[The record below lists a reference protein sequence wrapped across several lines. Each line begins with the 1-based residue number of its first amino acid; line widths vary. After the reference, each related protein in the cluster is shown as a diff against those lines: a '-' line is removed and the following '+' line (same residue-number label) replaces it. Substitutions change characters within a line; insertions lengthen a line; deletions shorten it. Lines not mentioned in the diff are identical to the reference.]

1 METVRRLTREV
12 RIQAKYDRSL
22 EVLRYWKKRE
32 STKSGIM
39 LGLGELEEVYQH
51 EIYVTPMLIL

>member
-22 EVLRYWKKRE
+22 EVLRYLKSKGNKKQSLE
-32 STKSGIM
+32 SC
-39 LGLGELEEVYQH
+39 
-51 EIYVTPMLIL
+51 

>member
-22 EVLRYWKKRE
+22 EVLRYLKRKKE
-32 STKSGIM
+32 SK
-39 LGLGELEEVYQH
+39 ELNQESWRLASRKKKFFKQ
-51 EIYVTPMLIL
+51 